1 MNDCILVLFSIMIIF
16 YCKKTKKLYKI
27 TVNPPTKG
35 RLPITVVY
43 MAKLKE
49 NIKNKI
55 LWRNVP
61 DEKGALK
68 KE

>member
-1 MNDCILVLFSIMIIF
+1 LQKN
-16 YCKKTKKLYKI
+16 KKLYKI

-43 MAKLKE
+43 NAKLKE